1 MIAPPTRTLSG
12 FTFSTLRCWV
22 LGAATMWSLVA
33 CGGGSDASPTVPTS
47 APATASP
54 ADTEPEPEPEPG
66 IAAPDTV
73 SAGTA
78 APATAAPTTPAPI
91 DVTPERG
98 STPFDG
104 PLFTVAAN
112 ARMDQ
117 LAVTFGL
124 PVSAEAVLPI
134 FELPA
139 DFPYP
144 QGAITGIFHE
154 YSLDERI
161 DGELQVEEERHVGID
176 APGDA
181 TTVDSVLLAVES
193 APETRWERKS
203 FQRDSFN
210 NDLYTA
216 PPLDGGELNDRMVIR
231 GVDAP
236 EPDEPSLQV
245 RLEQRTA
252 DVAVPSW
259 KTSLPTL
266 EGGVL
271 SDVREGLG
279 VVESF
284 GTIPQGG
291 YIEMREFYDV
301 DRFAELE
308 AFFASGIIESAG
320 FDYEDTPFN
329 NFSIRIDI
337 SSGDWSGTVGV
348 GEIVIDGELAGYQ
361 LIWSLSRAA

>member
-1 MIAPPTRTLSG
+1 
-12 FTFSTLRCWV
+12 
-22 LGAATMWSLVA
+22 MWSLVA
-33 CGGGSDASPTVPTS
+33 CGGGSDASPTVPAS
-47 APATASP
+47 APAASSP
-54 ADTEPEPEPEPG
+54 ADTEPEPEPDTEEAVT
-66 IAAPDTV
+66 AAPYTV
-73 SAGTA
+73 SASTA
-78 APATAAPTTPAPI
+78 APATAAPATPAPA
-91 DVTPERG
+91 DVTADRG

-104 PLFTVAAN
+104 PVFTEAVN
-112 ARMDQ
+112 VRMDE

-124 PVSAEAVLPI
+124 PVSADAVVPI

-144 QGAITGIFHE
+144 AGAITGIFHE

-193 APETRWERKS
+193 GPETRWERKS

-216 PPLDGGELNDRMVIR
+216 PPLDGGELNDRLVIR

-284 GTIPQGG
+284 GTVPHGG

-301 DRFAELE
+301 NRFAELE

-329 NFSIRIDI
+329 NFSIRIDT